1 MLKNREGKKW
11 CFIDKE
17 IHKTI
22 KIIAYNKGY
31 KLNSLIDRILMEYI
45 KVQEAIEKRETVE
58 NK

>member
-1 MLKNREGKKW
+1 MVFY
-11 CFIDKE
+11 CKE